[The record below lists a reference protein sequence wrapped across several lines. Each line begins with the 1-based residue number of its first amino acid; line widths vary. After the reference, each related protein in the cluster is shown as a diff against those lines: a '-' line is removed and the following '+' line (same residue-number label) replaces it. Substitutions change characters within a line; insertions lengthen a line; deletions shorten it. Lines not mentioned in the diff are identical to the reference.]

1 MATELPPLADFLAAH
16 ELEPHTM
23 FRLRLQA
30 EELTR
35 RRPTS
40 DFDSM
45 ESLESSRDTQL
56 LPHQI
61 HAAHF
66 AVSNPMLKGVAF
78 FDEVGLGKT
87 IEAAMV
93 VKELVYRGC
102 RNILIIASR
111 SLCQQWAGELRERFA
126 MEFEVLDARKVRELK
141 RLKLNPY
148 EGFRIAT
155 YHYVN
160 GHLGD
165 VKKTPWDL
173 VVVDECHLLKNPQGA
188 LHKSIKQLPRD
199 FTCLLTATP
208 IQNYLPEL
216 QSISTLIDP
225 EALGTDFSFREQFC
239 EDPRGLTVKNVSELK
254 QRLSRFAIRTLRTD
268 VPEIRFTRRTPTLF
282 NFTLHED
289 ERELYEGVS
298 DYLARP
304 TWAFGDNAAGKILI
318 IMVYRKLLASSSF
331 ALRGALRKLQERLAE
346 MLETGDTRPL
356 RANQLGPE
364 AREALREMS
373 EEEVD
378 CGDGEG
384 CGVITQTIAEELE
397 EVSRYAELCERISE
411 NAKGERLVSAMPELL
426 KQGNRVL
433 VFTQYKATMA
443 YLARKLETAGYKVV
457 RFSGDLKSHSNPD
470 KDEREL
476 AKREFHDT
484 ADVMIA
490 TDAGAEGLNLQF
502 CHIVVNYDLPWNPM
516 KIEQRIGRCH
526 RIGQAEDVV
535 VANLV
540 ATENA
545 VDARL
550 VELLTDKIHLFN
562 SVLGESDEILGAIE
576 DGLDFERQ
584 VFTIL
589 QTCRT
594 PEQIDK
600 AFVQLQLDLEE
611 VIGERRVR
619 GRSLLQGF
627 DDRIRD
633 HLDIAEQQARQALDK
648 RTALLRD
655 FTLGSLEAHGATAS
669 EPEPGLYVF
678 NTPSRFFLVASELLD
693 PKYRGTFLKDGRE
706 SVTYLTKRHPL
717 ISTALQVHLETG
729 LCSAVTLGY
738 SGNHTIHGMEDYVG
752 KRGWWLNV
760 KVSFSGFEVEDH
772 ILQLGFVEE
781 DGSVRAE
788 ELLADNLHRIT
799 ATTGEWRDS
808 LPAPPQAAVD
818 ECVSRL
824 IAELEAEIVER
835 NAEYYVQRREVLDR
849 YYGSRGD
856 GEVLAEIRSKVQEKQ
871 RQVLDLRDAIDAA
884 ESATRKMQLIDELD
898 KVNDDYFDLQQRM
911 QTEQNA
917 NHEAQRKAVREL
929 EQLRGLSHTVEL
941 VSVAQWVMV

>member
-1 MATELPPLADFLAAH
+1 MATTLPSLADFLAAQ
-16 ELEPHTM
+16 ELEPCNM

-141 RLKLNPY
+141 RRKLNPY
-148 EGFRIAT
+148 EGLRIAT

-160 GHLGD
+160 GHLGE
-165 VKKTPWDL
+165 VRKTPWDL

-188 LHKSIKQLPRD
+188 LHKSIKQVPRQ
-199 FTCLLTATP
+199 FMCLLTATP

-216 QSISTLIDP
+216 QSICTLIDP

-239 EDPRGLTVKNVSELK
+239 EDPRGLTVKNLPDLK
-254 QRLSRFAIRTLRTD
+254 DRLSKFAIRTLRSD

-282 NFTLHED
+282 NFTLHDD

-298 DYLARP
+298 GYLARP
-304 TWAFGDNAAGKILI
+304 NWAFGDNAAGKFLI
-318 IMVYRKLLASSSF
+318 IMAYRKLLASSSF
-331 ALRGALRKLQERLAE
+331 ALRGALRKVQDRLEE
-346 MLETGDTRPL
+346 MLQTGDTRPL
-356 RANQLGPE
+356 RANQVGPE
-364 AREALREMS
+364 VREAVREMA
-373 EEEVD
+373 EEELECV
-378 CGDGEG
+378 DGEG
-384 CGVITQTIAEELE
+384 GGVITKTIAEELE
-397 EVSRYAELCERISE
+397 EVSGYVALCERIAE
-411 NAKGERLVSAMPELL
+411 NAKGERLVAAMPDLL
-426 KQGNRVL
+426 KQGDKVL
-433 VFTQYKATMA
+433 VFTQYKATMR
-443 YLARKLETAGYKVV
+443 YLARKLREGNYKVV
-457 RFSGDLKSHSNPD
+457 EFSGDLKSHSNPD

-476 AKREFHDT
+476 AKRKFHDT

-540 ATENA
+540 AIENA

-594 PEQIDK
+594 PQQIDT
-600 AFVQLQLDLEE
+600 AFAQLQFELEE
-611 VIGERRVR
+611 VIGERRAR

-633 HLDIAEQQARQALDK
+633 HLDIAEKQARQALDK

-655 FTLGSLEAHGATAS
+655 FTLGSLEAHGAAAK
-669 EPEPGLYVF
+669 EQEPGLYVF

-717 ISTALQVHLETG
+717 IHTALQVHLDAG
-729 LCSAVTLGY
+729 RCSALSLAYT
-738 SGNHTIHGMEDYVG
+738 GNHNIHGMEEYVG
-752 KRGWWLNV
+752 KRGWWLNL

-772 ILQLGFVEE
+772 LLQLGFVENA
-781 DGSVRAE
+781 DGICPD
-788 ELLADNLHRIT
+788 ELLSENLHRIT
-799 ATTGEWRDS
+799 AANGEWDEGLAVPREGVV
-808 LPAPPQAAVD
+808 QEWAALL
-818 ECVSRL
+818 VS
-824 IAELEAEIVER
+824 ELEAAIIER
-835 NAEYYVQRREVLDR
+835 NAEYYVQRREVLDK
-849 YYGSRGD
+849 YYGAKGD
-856 GEVLAEIRSKVQEKQ
+856 GEVLAELRFKLQEKQ
-871 RQVLDLRDAIDAA
+871 RQVLELQDSIEAT
-884 ESATRKMQLIDELD
+884 ESATRKMQLMDQLD
-898 KVNDDYFDLQQRM
+898 KVNDEYFELQQRM
-911 QTEQNA
+911 QTEQA
-917 NHEAQRKAVREL
+917 ESFEAKRKAIRDL

-941 VSVAQWVMV
+941 VSVAQWTMV